1 MNNKH
6 AYKNV
11 GITILFI
18 TVSKCTLKYNQ
29 ASETALNPKPKT
41 IRAMNEDTRRWKP
54 YCSW

>member
-29 ASETALNPKPKT
+29 ASETALKPKPKT
-41 IRAMNEDTRRWKP
+41 IRAMKEDTRR
-54 YCSW
+54 